1 MLYNVTRSIF
11 ASGKRPRSASA
22 GSFEEFMRTVLIA
35 TALVGLSVCCLA
47 GQAPQTETQAAQQ
60 PAASP
65 ATSNPPGEVSAHPDA
80 HPAVDPAKMAAP
92 AAATTAAPPSTRTY
106 LIGAEDVLKIVIW
119 NNAPMSGE
127 FPVRPDGAISIPLL
141 GDVIVAN
148 KTPQQVEEDISHRLV
163 DGQLIRDPHVSVGLT
178 AVHSKKYYIQG
189 EVMKPGAY
197 DLVVPTTVMEG
208 LVNAG
213 GFRDFANTRKIRI
226 LRGSQEFKFNY
237 KQVSHGK
244 SREQNIYLEPGD
256 QIIVP

>member
-1 MLYNVTRSIF
+1 
-11 ASGKRPRSASA
+11 
-22 GSFEEFMRTVLIA
+22 MRTVLIA
-35 TALVGLSVCCLA
+35 TALAGWSMWCLA
-47 GQAPQTETQAAQQ
+47 AQAPEAGAQAAQQ

-65 ATSNPPGEVSAHPDA
+65 APQNPPADASAHPVA
-80 HPAVDPAKMAAP
+80 GAAIDPAKMAAP
-92 AAATTAAPPSTRTY
+92 AATKAAPTSSKVY
-106 LIGAEDVLKIVIW
+106 VIGAEDVLKIVIW

-141 GDVIVAN
+141 GDVTVAE
-148 KTPQQVEEDISHRLV
+148 KTPQQVEEDIARRLV

-189 EVMKPGAY
+189 EVNKPGSY
-197 DLVVPTTVMEG
+197 DLVVPTTIMEG

-237 KQVSHGK
+237 NQVSHGK
-244 SREQNIYLEPGD
+244 NREQNIYLEPGD

>member
-1 MLYNVTRSIF
+1 
-11 ASGKRPRSASA
+11 
-22 GSFEEFMRTVLIA
+22 MRTVLIA
-35 TALVGLSVCCLA
+35 TALAGWSVCCLSA
-47 GQAPQTETQAAQQ
+47 GVQEARAQESQQ

-65 ATSNPPGEVSAHPDA
+65 APQNPPGEAST
-80 HPAVDPAKMAAP
+80 HPAAGAAIDPAKMAAP
-92 AAATTAAPPSTRTY
+92 AAATKATPPSTRVY
-106 LIGAEDVLKIVIW
+106 VIGAEDVLRVVIW

-127 FPVRPDGAISIPLL
+127 FSVRPDGAISIPLL
-141 GDVIVAN
+141 GDVMVAER
-148 KTPQQVEEDISHRLV
+148 TPQQVEEDITRRLV

-189 EVMKPGAY
+189 EVNKPGSY

-237 KQVSHGK
+237 NQVSHGK
-244 SREQNIYLEPGD
+244 NREQNIYLEPGD

>member
-1 MLYNVTRSIF
+1 
-11 ASGKRPRSASA
+11 
-22 GSFEEFMRTVLIA
+22 MRTVLIA
-35 TALVGLSVCCLA
+35 TALAGWSVWCLA
-47 GQAPQTETQAAQQ
+47 AGVQAARAQESQQ

-65 ATSNPPGEVSAHPDA
+65 AQQNPPGEASAHPA
-80 HPAVDPAKMAAP
+80 AGAAIDPAKMAAP
-92 AAATTAAPPSTRTY
+92 AAATKATPPNTRVY
-106 LIGAEDVLKIVIW
+106 VIGAEDVLRVVIW

-127 FPVRPDGAISIPLL
+127 FSVRPDGAISIPLL
-141 GDVIVAN
+141 GDVMVAER
-148 KTPQQVEEDISHRLV
+148 TPQQVEEDITRRLV

-189 EVMKPGAY
+189 EVNKPGSY

-237 KQVSHGK
+237 NQVSHGK
-244 SREQNIYLEPGD
+244 NREQNIYLEPGD

>member
-1 MLYNVTRSIF
+1 
-11 ASGKRPRSASA
+11 
-22 GSFEEFMRTVLIA
+22 MRTVLIA
-35 TALVGLSVCCLA
+35 TALAGWSMWCLA
-47 GQAPQTETQAAQQ
+47 AQAPEAGAQAAQQ

-65 ATSNPPGEVSAHPDA
+65 APQNPPADASAHPVA
-80 HPAVDPAKMAAP
+80 GAAIDPAKMAAP
-92 AAATTAAPPSTRTY
+92 AATKAAPPSSKVY
-106 LIGAEDVLKIVIW
+106 VIGAEDVLKIVIW

-141 GDVIVAN
+141 GDVTVAE
-148 KTPQQVEEDISHRLV
+148 KTPQQVEEDIARRLV

-189 EVMKPGAY
+189 EVNKPGSY
-197 DLVVPTTVMEG
+197 DLVVPTTIMEG

-237 KQVSHGK
+237 NQVSHGK
-244 SREQNIYLEPGD
+244 NREQNIYLEPGD

>member
-1 MLYNVTRSIF
+1 
-11 ASGKRPRSASA
+11 
-22 GSFEEFMRTVLIA
+22 MRTVLIA
-35 TALVGLSVCCLA
+35 TALAGWSVWCLA
-47 GQAPQTETQAAQQ
+47 AQVPEAGAQAAQQ

-65 ATSNPPGEVSAHPDA
+65 APQNPPADA
-80 HPAVDPAKMAAP
+80 TARPAAGATTDPAKIAAP
-92 AAATTAAPPSTRTY
+92 AAATKAAPPSTKIY
-106 LIGAEDVLKIVIW
+106 MIGAEDVLRIVIW
-119 NNAPMSGE
+119 NNGPMSGE

-141 GDVIVAN
+141 GDVMVAER
-148 KTPQQVEEDISHRLV
+148 TPQQVEEDITRRLI

-189 EVMKPGAY
+189 EVNRPGSY
-197 DLVVPTTVMEG
+197 DLVVPTTIMEG

-237 KQVSHGK
+237 NQVSHGK

>member
-1 MLYNVTRSIF
+1 
-11 ASGKRPRSASA
+11 
-22 GSFEEFMRTVLIA
+22 MRTVLIA
-35 TALVGLSVCCLA
+35 TALVGWSAWCLA
-47 GQAPQTETQAAQQ
+47 AQAPEAGAQAAPP
-60 PAASP
+60 PAAST
-65 ATSNPPGEVSAHPDA
+65 ATPNPPADAAA
-80 HPAVDPAKMAAP
+80 HPAAGASIDPVKMAAP
-92 AAATTAAPPSTRTY
+92 AAATKATPPSTRVY
-106 LIGAEDVLKIVIW
+106 IIGAEDVLRIVIW

-141 GDVIVAN
+141 GDVTVAQ
-148 KTPQQVEEDISHRLV
+148 KTPQQVEEEITHRLI

-189 EVMKPGAY
+189 EVNKPGSY
-197 DLVVPTTVMEG
+197 DLVVPTTIMEG

-237 KQVSHGK
+237 NQVSHGK
-244 SREQNIYLEPGD
+244 NREQNIYLEPGD

>member
-1 MLYNVTRSIF
+1 
-11 ASGKRPRSASA
+11 
-22 GSFEEFMRTVLIA
+22 MRTVLIA
-35 TALVGLSVCCLA
+35 TLLA
-47 GQAPQTETQAAQQ
+47 GWSALFLAAQTPDSAAQAAPQ

-65 ATSNPPGEVSAHPDA
+65 TTQTTATTPD
-80 HPAVDPAKMAAP
+80 PIKLAAP
-92 AAATTAAPPSTRTY
+92 AAATKATPPSTKVY
-106 LIGAEDVLKIVIW
+106 MIGAEDVLRISIW

-141 GDVIVAN
+141 GDVMVAE
-148 KTPQQVEEDISHRLV
+148 KTPQQVEEEIAHRLI

-189 EVMKPGAY
+189 EVNRPGSY
-197 DLVVPTTVMEG
+197 DLVVPTTIMEG

-226 LRGSQEFKFNY
+226 LRGDRELHFNY
-237 KQVSHGK
+237 NLVSHGK
-244 SREQNIYLEPGD
+244 GREQNIYLEPGD

>member
-1 MLYNVTRSIF
+1 
-11 ASGKRPRSASA
+11 
-22 GSFEEFMRTVLIA
+22 MRTVLIA
-35 TALVGLSVCCLA
+35 TALAGWSMWCLA
-47 GQAPQTETQAAQQ
+47 AQAPEAGAQAAQQ

-65 ATSNPPGEVSAHPDA
+65 APQNPPADA
-80 HPAVDPAKMAAP
+80 NARPAAGAAIDPAKMAAP
-92 AAATTAAPPSTRTY
+92 AATKAAPPSSKVY
-106 LIGAEDVLKIVIW
+106 VIGAEDVLKIVIW

-141 GDVIVAN
+141 GDVTVAE
-148 KTPQQVEEDISHRLV
+148 KTPQQVEEDIARRLV

-189 EVMKPGAY
+189 EVNKPGWY
-197 DLVVPTTVMEG
+197 DLVVPTTIMEG

-237 KQVSHGK
+237 NQVSHGK
-244 SREQNIYLEPGD
+244 NREQNIYLEPGD

>member
-1 MLYNVTRSIF
+1 
-11 ASGKRPRSASA
+11 
-22 GSFEEFMRTVLIA
+22 MRTVLIA
-35 TALVGLSVCCLA
+35 TALVGLAWCGLA
-47 GQAPQTETQAAQQ
+47 SPVPAQAAQQ
-60 PAASP
+60 PAAAP
-65 ATSNPPGEVSAHPDA
+65 AAQNPPPDA
-80 HPAVDPAKMAAP
+80 GTPPPAGAASDPVKMAAP
-92 AAATTAAPPSTRTY
+92 AAATKATPPSTKTY
-106 LIGAEDVLKIVIW
+106 LIGAEDVLKIVVW

-127 FPVRPDGAISIPLL
+127 FPVRPDGAISIPLI
-141 GDVIVAN
+141 GDVMVAN
-148 KTPQQVEEDISHRLV
+148 KTPQQVEDDISHKLV

-189 EVMKPGAY
+189 EVIKPGAY

-213 GFRDFANTRKIRI
+213 GFRDFANTGKIRI

-244 SREQNIYLEPGD
+244 SLEQNIYLEPGD

>member
-1 MLYNVTRSIF
+1 
-11 ASGKRPRSASA
+11 
-22 GSFEEFMRTVLIA
+22 MRTVLIA
-35 TALVGLSVCCLA
+35 TALAGWSMWCLA
-47 GQAPQTETQAAQQ
+47 ARAPEAGAQAAQQ

-65 ATSNPPGEVSAHPDA
+65 APQNPPADA
-80 HPAVDPAKMAAP
+80 NARPAAGAAIDPAKMAAP
-92 AAATTAAPPSTRTY
+92 AATKAAPPSSKVY
-106 LIGAEDVLKIVIW
+106 VIGAEDVLKIVIW

-141 GDVIVAN
+141 GDVTVAE
-148 KTPQQVEEDISHRLV
+148 KTPQQVEEDIARRLV

-189 EVMKPGAY
+189 EVNKPGSY
-197 DLVVPTTVMEG
+197 DLVVPTTIMEG

-237 KQVSHGK
+237 NQVSHGK
-244 SREQNIYLEPGD
+244 NREQNIYLEPGD

>member
-1 MLYNVTRSIF
+1 
-11 ASGKRPRSASA
+11 
-22 GSFEEFMRTVLIA
+22 MRTVLIA
-35 TALVGLSVCCLA
+35 TLLA
-47 GQAPQTETQAAQQ
+47 GWSAFSLAAQAPDSGAQAAPQ

-65 ATSNPPGEVSAHPDA
+65 TSQTPPATATSA
-80 HPAVDPAKMAAP
+80 DPIKMAAP
-92 AAATTAAPPSTRTY
+92 AAATKATPPSTKVY
-106 LIGAEDVLKIVIW
+106 LIGAEDVLRISIW

-141 GDVIVAN
+141 GDVMVAE
-148 KTPQQVEEDISHRLV
+148 KTPQQVEEEIAHRLI

-189 EVMKPGAY
+189 EVNRPGSY
-197 DLVVPTTVMEG
+197 DLVVPTTIMEG

-226 LRGSQEFKFNY
+226 LRGSQELHFNY
-237 KQVSHGK
+237 NLVSHGK
-244 SREQNIYLEPGD
+244 GREQNIYLEPGD

>member
-1 MLYNVTRSIF
+1 M
-11 ASGKRPRSASA
+11 K
-22 GSFEEFMRTVLIA
+22 TVLIA
-35 TALVGLSVCCLA
+35 TALAGWSVWCLA
-47 GQAPQTETQAAQQ
+47 AQAPEAGAQAAQQ

-65 ATSNPPGEVSAHPDA
+65 APLNPPADASAHPA
-80 HPAVDPAKMAAP
+80 AGAATDPAKMAAP
-92 AAATTAAPPSTRTY
+92 AAATKALPPSTKVY
-106 LIGAEDVLKIVIW
+106 IIGAEDILKIVIW

-141 GDVIVAN
+141 GDVTVAE
-148 KTPQQVEEDISHRLV
+148 KTPQQVEQDITHRLV
-163 DGQLIRDPHVSVGLT
+163 DGKLILDPHVSVGLT
-178 AVHSKKYYIQG
+178 AVHSKRYYIQG
-189 EVMKPGAY
+189 EVNKPGSY

-237 KQVSHGK
+237 NQVSHGK
-244 SREQNIYLEPGD
+244 NREQNIYLEPGD

>member
-1 MLYNVTRSIF
+1 
-11 ASGKRPRSASA
+11 
-22 GSFEEFMRTVLIA
+22 MRTVLIA
-35 TALVGLSVCCLA
+35 TLLA
-47 GQAPQTETQAAQQ
+47 GWSAYFLAAQAPDAGAQTAQQ

-65 ATSNPPGEVSAHPDA
+65 VAQIPQAAG
-80 HPAVDPAKMAAP
+80 PAVDPAKMAAP
-92 AAATTAAPPSTRTY
+92 AAATKATPPSTKVY
-106 LIGAEDVLKIVIW
+106 IIGAEDVLRIVIW

-141 GDVIVAN
+141 GDVMVAQ
-148 KTPQQVEEDISHRLV
+148 KTPQEVEQDIAKRLI

-189 EVMKPGAY
+189 EVNKPGSY

-226 LRGSQEFKFNY
+226 LRGSQELKFNY
-237 KQVSHGK
+237 NQVSHGK
-244 SREQNIYLEPGD
+244 GREQNIYLEPGD